1 MYTGSNLDSS
11 LDTLTSLTR
20 FRHAYGANGAAE
32 ASEPTSTPVPRKR
45 SRAMLNEIGSS
56 HTSLRDVLLGRLS
69 ESGLTSETQ
78 EVLRDLLPNPT
89 VTSDRR
95 APSLYLRSITA
106 AGWRGIG
113 PATTLELHPEP
124 GLTVIAGRNG
134 SGKSSLAEAAE
145 MALTGSNYRWQ
156 ERTQIWKQGWRNLHD
171 HADPHV
177 SVELCAE
184 GMSAP
189 VTVRRRWGGT
199 GLDDCRTEV
208 EGAASALHDVIDPE
222 QITLYRPFLPY
233 SELGAMI
240 SGPLTALHDALAQL
254 LGLELLSDTDKKARA
269 LLKSLNDEI
278 TAASTLTGTV
288 VHELSEHDDPRVAE
302 AAAALGG
309 RRPDLDRV
317 RLLLK
322 GNAVADD
329 TALARLRRLAA
340 LPAPDRQAVTAAVA
354 RLRKAAADAEDV
366 RYSSAEDARQLIELL
381 ERALDHRRRHP
392 DTTECPVCGSAD
404 RLDRTWADGAREQ
417 VERLQAEAAQA
428 QAARRELAAAVR
440 DVHDAVHPVPEWL
453 QGDEPSLAALWRDWA
468 ACRAVLEP
476 RELADRAERAEAVLG
491 DACHQV
497 REHATRRLDEQD
509 GRWQTVAGR
518 LTEWLRHAEAAER
531 AQPRIKQVKAARTW
545 LRKITDELRE
555 ARLKPIADQSQ
566 MVWKLLC
573 ERSSVS
579 LGSVGLT
586 GTANARKVVLDV
598 SVDAVDAPAFGVMSQ
613 GELHSLA
620 LSLFVPRATHES
632 SPFKFL
638 VIDDPVQSMD
648 PEKVDGLARVLDL
661 YAQHRQVIVFTHDT
675 RLEEAIRRL
684 GIAATIKQVS
694 RQTDSVVRVVPVS
707 DPVNQALDE
716 ARAISLDEYL
726 PDDVADRVLPAMCR
740 VVLEAAFLTVARR
753 TMRVAGVSASD
764 AEERIAKAG
773 PLTGLAAL
781 AMAVGQDAVLDTIAR
796 DHGPWAK
803 DLIRQ
808 CNAASHQRP
817 AHVTDRKD
825 LIRRTERLAKAV
837 LAP

>member
-1 MYTGSNLDSS
+1 MSD
-11 LDTLTSLTR
+11 
-20 FRHAYGANGAAE
+20 
-32 ASEPTSTPVPRKR
+32 
-45 SRAMLNEIGSS
+45 EISSS

-69 ESGLTSETQ
+69 ESGLAPETR
-78 EVLRDLLPNPT
+78 EVLRDLLPDAT
-89 VTSDRR
+89 VRSDRR
-95 APSLYLRSITA
+95 TRSLYLRSITA

-113 PATTLELHPEP
+113 PATTLGLRPEP

-156 ERTQIWKQGWRNLHD
+156 DRTQIWKQGWRNLHD
-171 HADPHV
+171 HADPQV
-177 SVELCAE
+177 SVELCAADA
-184 GMSAP
+184 SAP
-189 VTVRRRWGGT
+189 VTVRRRWSGT

-208 EGAASALHDVIDPE
+208 EGAASALHEIIDPE
-222 QITLYRPFLPY
+222 QISLYRPFLPY

-254 LGLELLSDTDKKARA
+254 LGLELLSDTDKKARV
-269 LLKSLNDEI
+269 LLKTLSDEVT
-278 TAASTLTGTV
+278 TATTLTGTV
-288 VHELSEHDDPRVAE
+288 VGELSEHEDPRAAE
-302 AAAALGG
+302 AATALGG

-317 RLLLK
+317 RLLLR

-329 TALARLRRLAA
+329 TALARLRRLAG
-340 LPAPDRQAVTAAVA
+340 LPAPDRQAVAAAVA
-354 RLRKAAADAEDV
+354 RLRRAAADAEDV

-392 DTTECPVCGSAD
+392 DTAECPVCGSAG

-497 REHATRRLDEQD
+497 REDATRRLDEQD
-509 GRWQTVAGR
+509 GRWQTIAGR
-518 LTEWLRHAEAAER
+518 LTEWLRQAEVAER
-531 AQPRIKQVKAARTW
+531 AQPRIKQVKAARVW

-555 ARLKPIADQSQ
+555 ARLKPIAEQSQ

-579 LGSVGLT
+579 LGSVSLA

-598 SVDAVDAPAFGVMSQ
+598 SVDTVDAPAFGVMSQ

-661 YAQHRQVIVFTHDT
+661 YAQHRQVVVFTHDT

-694 RQTDSVVRVVPVS
+694 RQTDSVVRVDPVS
-707 DPVNQALDE
+707 DPVAQALNE
-716 ARAISLDEYL
+716 ARALSLDESL
-726 PDDVADRVLPAMCR
+726 PQDVADRVLPAMCR
-740 VVLEAAFLTVARR
+740 VALEAAFLTVARR
-753 TMRVAGVSASD
+753 TLRLAGVSLPDS
-764 AEERIAKAG
+764 EERIAKAG

-781 AMAVGQDAVLDTIAR
+781 ALAVQHDTVLDIIAR

-808 CNAASHQRP
+808 CNTASHQRP

-837 LAP
+837 LDQ